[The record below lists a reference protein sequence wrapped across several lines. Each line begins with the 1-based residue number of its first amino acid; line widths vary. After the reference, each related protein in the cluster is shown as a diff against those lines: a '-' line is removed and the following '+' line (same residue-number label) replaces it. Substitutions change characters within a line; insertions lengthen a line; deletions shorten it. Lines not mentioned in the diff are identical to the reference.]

1 MQTVNWREIQGKWN
15 QWKGKARQEWGKL
28 TDDDLARIEGQR
40 DELIGLIQER
50 YGIAREE
57 AQQQVEKWTEKS
69 LN

>member
-1 MQTVNWREIQGKWN
+1 MQTVNWQEIQGKWN